1 MSPRVPRLRWDDPF
15 GALEMLGSLWSSTGL
30 PAVSA
35 GAAFAAAA
43 PYRTLFLTLQQ
54 LLVGKEVTVRIGD
67 HDVVL
72 TVTELDSALEP
83 QGLAVGQLGDVRLAV
98 RDIRWGDNLSRNHL
112 QSAVAVLHN
121 LHIRPGVPPLVVS
134 APAELSTALPAN
146 IFDEVLRQAVPQ
158 LRGELCED
166 GNARLRWARRPGWGG
181 LDVDVDAVGKTL
193 WLRPRALVTGRRRWI
208 LPARMPG
215 YQVPLPELPHGL
227 LVTSVRVGVDSLQIS
242 GLLPE
247 WRMELPL
254 RYLEELI
261 SSLSQGALSFAW
273 PSLFKSSD

>member
-1 MSPRVPRLRWDDPF
+1 MRMSPRVPRLRWDDPF
-15 GALEMLGSLWSSTGL
+15 GALEMLGSLWSSAGL
-30 PAVSA
+30 PSVTAV
-35 GAAFAAAA
+35 AAQAAAM
-43 PYRTLFLTLQQ
+43 PYRTLFITLQQ
-54 LLVGKEVTVRIGD
+54 LLVGKEVTVRIGER
-67 HDVVL
+67 DVVL

-83 QGLAVGQLGDVRLAV
+83 QGLAVGQLGDVRLAA
-98 RDIRWGDNLSRNHL
+98 RDIRWERNDL

-121 LHIRPGVPPLVVS
+121 LHIRPGMPPLVVS
-134 APAELSTALPAN
+134 APAELTTAVPAN
-146 IFDEVLRQAVPQ
+146 IFDDVLRQAAPQ

-181 LDVDVDAVGKTL
+181 LDVDVDVVGKTL

-208 LPARMPG
+208 LPARLPA

-227 LVTSVRVGVDSLQIS
+227 LVTGVTLGVDSLEIS

-254 RYLEELI
+254 RYLEDLI
-261 SSLSQGALSFAW
+261 SRLSQGALSFAW

>member
-1 MSPRVPRLRWDDPF
+1 
-15 GALEMLGSLWSSTGL
+15 MLGSLWSSAGL
-30 PAVSA
+30 PSVTA
-35 GAAFAAAA
+35 GAAQAAAM
-43 PYRTLFLTLQQ
+43 PYRTLFITLQQ
-54 LLVGKEVTVRIGD
+54 LLVGKEVTVRIGE

-83 QGLAVGQLGDVRLAV
+83 QGLAVGQLGDVRLAA
-98 RDIRWGDNLSRNHL
+98 RDIRWERNHL

-121 LHIRPGVPPLVVS
+121 LHIRPGMPPLVVS
-134 APAELSTALPAN
+134 APAELTTAVTAN
-146 IFDEVLRQAVPQ
+146 IVDDVLRHAVPQ

-181 LDVDVDAVGKTL
+181 LDVDVDVVGKTL

-208 LPARMPG
+208 LPARLPA

-227 LVTSVRVGVDSLQIS
+227 LVTGVTLGVDSLEIS

-254 RYLEELI
+254 RYLEDLI
-261 SSLSQGALSFAW
+261 SRLSQGALSFAW
-273 PSLFKSSD
+273 PSVFKSSD

>member
-30 PAVSA
+30 PSVTA
-35 GAAFAAAA
+35 GAAQAAAM
-43 PYRTLFLTLQQ
+43 PYRTLFITLQQ
-54 LLVGKEVTVRIGD
+54 LLIGKEVTVRIGD

-98 RDIRWGDNLSRNHL
+98 RDIRWDRNHL

-121 LHIRPGVPPLVVS
+121 LHIRPGMPPLVVS
-134 APAELSTALPAN
+134 APAELSTAVPAN
-146 IFDEVLRQAVPQ
+146 IFDDVLRQAAPQ

-181 LDVDVDAVGKTL
+181 LDVDVDVVGKTL

-208 LPARMPG
+208 LPARMPA

-227 LVTSVRVGVDSLQIS
+227 LVTGVSFGADSLQIS

-254 RYLEELI
+254 RYLEDLI
-261 SSLSQGALSFAW
+261 SQLSQGALSFAW

>member
-1 MSPRVPRLRWDDPF
+1 MRMSPRVPRLRWDDPF
-15 GALEMLGSLWSSTGL
+15 GALEMLGSLWSSAGL
-30 PAVSA
+30 PSVTA
-35 GAAFAAAA
+35 GAAQAAAM
-43 PYRTLFLTLQQ
+43 PYRTLFITLQQ
-54 LLVGKEVTVRIGD
+54 LLVGKEVTVRIGE

-83 QGLAVGQLGDVRLAV
+83 QGLAVGQLGDVRLAA
-98 RDIRWGDNLSRNHL
+98 RDIRWERNHL

-121 LHIRPGVPPLVVS
+121 LHIRPGMPPLVVS
-134 APAELSTALPAN
+134 APAELTTAVPAN
-146 IFDEVLRQAVPQ
+146 IFDDVLRQAAPQ

-181 LDVDVDAVGKTL
+181 LDVDVDVVGKTL

-208 LPARMPG
+208 LPARLPA

-227 LVTSVRVGVDSLQIS
+227 LVTGVTLGVDSLEIS

-254 RYLEELI
+254 RYLEDLI
-261 SSLSQGALSFAW
+261 SRLSQGALSFAW